1 MNIINILNDKRFTLN
16 GIQYFRN
23 YVSVV
28 RGDRIELFNCY
39 ERKDVLVPLSH
50 FSQFTVNGSAY
61 DSAAG
66 LQEALIGVT
75 YSRVTGDG
83 ASGQNNTGR
92 YIIIGP
98 RRGVI
103 APSTPAAMAEYVN
116 QNSSASFGF
125 SGLSAGFMTITE
137 SNTPVFL
144 SSTVNVDGAYYNH
157 IFVFTGG
164 KGIWGSVPEGSAV
177 TAGQFK
183 LISVTALAPGDVE
196 SDNIISLGDIEAGGF
211 LAAANGQT
219 RNFTDSEKSYYFSY
233 VTDAVLHLSLFT
245 GEPGIYGGGNALHL
259 ANDDFAWITNSN
271 VKPTPTPT
279 LDQILTTGSP
289 AKVPMAFETGTS
301 KSKYAGEGIDYMTQ
315 PGGKTL
321 KMRFAEPVADT
332 THTIPAK
339 AKDDTFAMLSD
350 LNCWKA
356 IAISAEGLT
365 IQHNSFI
372 GASSVDLI
380 MANNQVFTTGFSFNP
395 ETGTISGWKVY
406 AGEKHIVFYSKS

>member
-50 FSQFTVNGSAY
+50 FSQFTVNGSPY
-61 DSAAG
+61 DSAAD
-66 LQEALIGVT
+66 LQEALIDIT

-83 ASGQNNTGR
+83 TSGQNNTGR

-103 APSTPAAMAEYVN
+103 PPSTPATLAEYVN

-125 SGLSAGFMTITE
+125 SNLSAGFMTITE

-164 KGIWGSVPEGSAV
+164 KGIWGSVPEGTAV

-196 SDNIISLGDIEAGGF
+196 SDDIISLGEIEAGSF
-211 LAAANGQT
+211 LAVANSQT
-219 RNFTDSEKSYYFSY
+219 RNFTDSEKSYYLSY
-233 VTDAVLHLSLFT
+233 VTDTVLHLSLFT
-245 GEPGIYGGGNALHL
+245 GEPGIYGGGNTLQL
-259 ANDDFAWITNSN
+259 TVGDFASLTNSN
-271 VKPTPTPT
+271 TKPIPTPT
-279 LDQILTTGSP
+279 LEQILAAGNP
-289 AKVPMAFETGTS
+289 AKVPMTFETGTA
-301 KSKYAGEGIDYMTQ
+301 KSKYAGDGIDYTTQ
-315 PGGKTL
+315 SGGKTL
-321 KMRFAEPVADT
+321 KMRFAEPVADI

-339 AKDDTFAMLSD
+339 PKNDTFAMLSD
-350 LNCWKA
+350 LNGWKA
-356 IAISAEGLT
+356 VTIPSEGLT

-372 GASSVDLI
+372 GAASVDLI
-380 MANNQVFTTGFSFNP
+380 MANNQIFTTGFSFDP